1 MQKLVPLRA
10 SIGYWEGVKEW
21 GKGRNVLVENLG
33 NIKFLKKKSVE
44 KGSCVYFLKLVW
56 SQKHSF

>member
-21 GKGRNVLVENLG
+21 EKGRNVLVE
-33 NIKFLKKKSVE
+33 
-44 KGSCVYFLKLVW
+44 
-56 SQKHSF
+56 